1 MIKISNDRK
10 KLSKNKNKRDL
21 NALLE
26 AEFKFPKAGFGEN
39 QPSDQNAE
47 AEIHDQSESLLI
59 ESMTTLAEQQTHEI
73 EGLLETIAEGGKPA
87 ILTEALRDLSFSE
100 CKKEEELKKLK
111 KEIAELKA
119 NQRKT
124 SDKLQQEMSNRG
136 SANVKNANKKIKR
149 RDEKIEEQET
159 NKKN

>member
-1 MIKISNDRK
+1 MTG
-10 KLSKNKNKRDL
+10 L
-21 NALLE
+21 
-26 AEFKFPKAGFGEN
+26 GEN

-47 AEIHDQSESLLI
+47 AEIRDQSESLLI

-73 EGLLETIAEGGKPA
+73 EGLLETIAEGGKQTT

-149 RDEKIEEQET
+149 RDEKIEKQET
-159 NKKN
+159 EIKKINRERGGSSGISVTTGRCIKGSGQKAWICH